1 VPAVARIIAT
11 ILVAAAVAGGGGCV
25 IGQQIP
31 YQVQT
36 PQLYA
41 RGGGSISLAVQDQRD
56 QVRSGDRRPD
66 FCGYMRSGFG
76 IPYQVT
82 TAGNGP
88 LASNFADVV
97 ARGLRGNGFRVLVV
111 VAPPNQPEAAT
122 LQALASQA
130 ADLSLLILVSEWK
143 SDTLTRTTLTYRAA
157 AQVRDRQGQVIAQ
170 SLISGRDALPGDFL
184 DPVAKMRETV
194 PAATRANLEHLL
206 NDPSIARALAGAS
219 ALPPAAPAAVI
230 SGPAS

>member
-1 VPAVARIIAT
+1 M
-11 ILVAAAVAGGGGCV
+11 LVAATVAAGGGCV
-25 IGQQIP
+25 VGQQIP
-31 YQVQT
+31 FQIQT

-41 RGGGSISLAVQDQRD
+41 RGGASISLAVQDQRD

-130 ADLSLLILVSEWK
+130 ADLSLLIRINEWK

-157 AQVRDRQGQVIAQ
+157 AQVRDRQGQVIAE
-170 SLISGRDALPGDFL
+170 SFISGRDALPGDFL
-184 DPVAKMRETV
+184 DPMAKMKETV
-194 PAATRANLEHLL
+194 PAATRSNLEHLL
-206 NDPSIARALAGAS
+206 NDPSIARALAGAG
-219 ALPPAAPAAVI
+219 ALPPVAPAAAS
-230 SGPAS
+230 SGPDS